1 MKLGFE
7 RKKTSPW
14 ISNIFEK
21 HNRRGLWIYKRISI
35 DLTTAPQPYHLSW
48 ERR

>member
-14 ISNIFEK
+14 MFNIFEK
-21 HNRRGLWIYKRISI
+21 HNM
-35 DLTTAPQPYHLSW
+35 YHDSTV
-48 ERR
+48 EQTVEPAIFQQFI

>member
-14 ISNIFEK
+14 MSNLFEK
-21 HNRRGLWIYKRISI
+21 HNAYADYIILWAGWMVQ
-35 DLTTAPQPYHLSW
+35 DHNVFSW
-48 ERR
+48 D